1 MAIFLLFAAT
11 LAAAAK
17 IHYVRE
23 HLSLLT
29 QARTAQTAGDL
40 LAAEELYN
48 RALAVPWAFGEHR
61 GEIDA
66 ALLALQPVTQ
76 AKRVT
81 AEIAAEVEAASA
93 AGDVPALLQAHERY
107 RAAQAAAAKAG
118 EDAKQRFAE
127 AAQAAGVEAK
137 LTEAYAA
144 ARKRAAQQ
152 LEAAI
157 AAKGEPGAD
166 GGKAAAV
173 AAADLLR
180 LPAAVYGSEAAKRKE
195 ANALLQ
201 RYDNARIDAAA
212 KTQELE
218 AVLQL
223 GESIRSWYAAVPWEA
238 PWLASKLDKYAVA
251 ELTALEKKDLPAFLA
266 AGKAVQAH
274 AALLGSGGGKAGAY
288 AEAAVKRQFARAEQL
303 AGARKYD
310 EALELYRTLGS
321 YRDTAKEIAA
331 LELRRLEGDPAALLA
346 KAGVSEKPALTAS
359 GKAAD
364 GSAMA
369 AGAIAGE
376 RPRLVLARLAVA
388 GGAAGGTADADRPA
402 GGAGGEVRLSE
413 GQLPP
418 GLKLRSLRFAGEF
431 SPQGRPLLAAEAE
444 SAERATHYLLYE
456 LPEEDAGLELVL
468 DVEADKLTAFGKG
481 KLTAVRPL
489 LDSSVQEERANGSD
503 RSPRRN
509 ANEDTVPQGEVAK
522 GDFEYKNGSYE
533 LVRTELAQSAVDQE
547 TGMNENGQTGLD
559 SVSSAVEP
567 SAEEP
572 LTIQVDQLTEHPGQL
587 VRFQVTLPAD
597 GEGSAVVRAGNRTLL
612 LKGLSSYKAGSILI
626 TGTYTG
632 EEEVRVNGG
641 RVKAYAVKV
650 SDAKQPVD

>member
-81 AEIAAEVEAASA
+81 AEIAAGVEAASA

-346 KAGVSEKPALTAS
+346 KAGVSEKPALTAF

-388 GGAAGGTADADRPA
+388 GGAAGG
-402 GGAGGEVRLSE
+402 AGGEVRLSE

-418 GLKLRSLRFAGEF
+418 GLKLRSLRFAGEL

-456 LPEEDAGLELVL
+456 LPGEDAGLELVL
-468 DVEADKLTAFGKG
+468 DVEADKLTASGKG

-509 ANEDTVPQGEVAK
+509 ANENTVPQGEVAK
-522 GDFEYKNGSYE
+522 GYLEYKNGRYE

-559 SVSSAVEP
+559 SASSAGEP

-612 LKGLSSYKAGSILI
+612 LKGLSSYKAGSILV

-650 SDAKQPVD
+650 SDAKQPAE

>member
-17 IHYVRE
+17 LYYVRE

-29 QARTAQTAGDL
+29 QARTAQSAGDL
-40 LAAEELYN
+40 LTAEELYN
-48 RALAVPWAFGEHR
+48 RALAVPGAFGEHR

-81 AEIAAEVEAASA
+81 AELAAEVEAASA

-107 RAAQAAAAKAG
+107 RGAQSAAAKAG

-127 AAQAAGVEAK
+127 ASQAAGVEAK
-137 LTEAYAA
+137 LAEAYAA

-152 LEAAI
+152 LEAAV

-166 GGKAAAV
+166 GVKAAAI

-212 KTQELE
+212 KTQELG

-223 GESIRSWYAAVPWEA
+223 GESMRSWYAAVPWEA
-238 PWLASKLDKYAVA
+238 PWLATKLDKYALT
-251 ELTALEKKDLPAFLA
+251 ELTALEKKDLPTFLA

-288 AEAAVKRQFARAEQL
+288 AEAAVKRQLARAEQL
-303 AGARKYD
+303 AAARKYD
-310 EALELYRTLGS
+310 EALELYRALGS

-346 KAGVSEKPALTAS
+346 KAGVSEKPTLTAS

-369 AGAIAGE
+369 AGALAGE
-376 RPRLVLARLAVA
+376 RPRLVLARLAGGQGGGDA
-388 GGAAGGTADADRPA
+388 ETAGAAGAEAA
-402 GGAGGEVRLSE
+402 VRLSE
-413 GQLPP
+413 GELPQ
-418 GLKLRSLRFAGEF
+418 GLKLRSLGFAGEY
-431 SPQGRPLLAAEAE
+431 SPQGRPLLAAEAV
-444 SAERATHYLLYE
+444 SAERGGHYLLYE
-456 LPEEDAGLELVL
+456 LQEEGAELELVL
-468 DVEADKLTAFGKG
+468 DVEADKLTATAKG

-489 LDSSVQEERANGSD
+489 LASGVQEERRNRSD
-503 RSPRRN
+503 RETRRN
-509 ANEDTVPQGEVAK
+509 TDTDSQPQGEVAK
-522 GDFEYKNGSYE
+522 GYYEYKNGRYE
-533 LVRTELAQSAVDQE
+533 LVHTELAQTTVDQGE
-547 TGMNENGQTGLD
+547 RMNEEVQAGRD
-559 SVSSAVEP
+559 PERSAGNP
-567 SAEEP
+567 AAEKP
-572 LTIQVDQLTEHPGQL
+572 LTIQVDQLTDHQGEL

-612 LKGLSSYKAGSILI
+612 LKGLSTYEGGSSLI

-632 EEEVRVNGG
+632 EEEVQVNGG

-650 SDAKQPVD
+650 TEVRQPAE

>member
-180 LPAAVYGSEAAKRKE
+180 LPAAVYGSEAAQRKE

-288 AEAAVKRQFARAEQL
+288 AEAAVKRQFSRAEQL

-364 GSAMA
+364 GNAMA

-388 GGAAGGTADADRPA
+388 GGP
-402 GGAGGEVRLSE
+402 AGGEVRLSE
-413 GQLPP
+413 GQLPL
-418 GLKLRSLRFAGEF
+418 GLKLRSLRFAGEL

-456 LPEEDAGLELVL
+456 LQEEDAGLELVL
-468 DVEADKLTAFGKG
+468 DVEADKLTASGKG

-509 ANEDTVPQGEVAK
+509 ANENTVPQGEVAK
-522 GDFEYKNGSYE
+522 GYLEYKNGRYE

-547 TGMNENGQTGLD
+547 AGMNENGQTGLD
-559 SVSSAVEP
+559 SVNSAGEP

-650 SDAKQPVD
+650 SDAKQPVE